1 MTVRPPATGRTAL
14 LFLGRDEVGRL
25 LDVEPM
31 LVALEA
37 AFVAFTAGRANVPP
51 RVAARAERGM
61 LAAMPGYLAGVGLA
75 VKAISI
81 FPANHAAGLPS
92 HQGLIVLFDETTG
105 TPRCVMDAITI
116 TALRTAG
123 ASAVSVRAL
132 ARPDARV
139 LAILGSG
146 VQAASHLQVV
156 GGVRDFT
163 EIRIAARD
171 RRHAEDLARTDRRAV
186 AVESF
191 EAATRVADVV
201 CCCTDAA
208 DPVLRYDWLP
218 AGAHVTSVGTG
229 HELDATTVARGRVFV
244 EWRGAAASAPPAGAR
259 ELQGLDPAAVTE
271 LGEVLLGMRPGRT
284 SGDEITV
291 YKSTGHAV
299 EDAAAARLVYDRAV
313 AAGVGQILVP

>member
-1 MTVRPPATGRTAL
+1 MTARPPATGRTGL

-25 LDVEPM
+25 LDVAPM

-51 RVAARAERGM
+51 RVAARAEGGM
-61 LAAMPGYLAGVGLA
+61 LAAMPGYLAGIGLA
-75 VKAISI
+75 VKAISV

-123 ASAVSVRAL
+123 ASAVAVRAL

-156 GGVRDFT
+156 GGVREFT

-171 RRHAEDLARTDRRAV
+171 RRHAEELARTDRRAV

-191 EAATRVADVV
+191 EAATRAADVV
-201 CCCTDAA
+201 CCCTDAS
-208 DPVLRYDWLP
+208 DPVLRYDWLRP
-218 AGAHVTSVGTG
+218 GAHVTSVGTG

-244 EWRGAAASAPPAGAR
+244 EWRGAAASAPPAGAL

-271 LGEVLLGMRPGRT
+271 LGEVLAGLRPGRT

-291 YKSTGHAV
+291 YKSTGHAI